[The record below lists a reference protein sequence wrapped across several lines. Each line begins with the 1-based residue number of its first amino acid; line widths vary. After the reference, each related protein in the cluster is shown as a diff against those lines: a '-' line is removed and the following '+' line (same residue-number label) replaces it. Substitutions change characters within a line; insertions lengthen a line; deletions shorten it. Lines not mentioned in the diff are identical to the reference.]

1 MRTRAG
7 EYTRYKDR
15 KYKNYTKLL
24 IFFIV
29 LIIVYTLDRASG
41 LNFLY
46 NILVTLFKIV
56 EFLIMAGVKMVAE
69 ICHGVFGIKLYRL

>member
-7 EYTRYKDR
+7 EYTKYKDR
-15 KYKNYTKLL
+15 KYKNYVKLL
-24 IFFIV
+24 IFFII
-29 LIIVYTLDRASG
+29 LIIAYTFDRASG
-41 LNFLY
+41 LNLLY

-56 EFLIMAGVKMVAE
+56 EFFIMEAIKMATE